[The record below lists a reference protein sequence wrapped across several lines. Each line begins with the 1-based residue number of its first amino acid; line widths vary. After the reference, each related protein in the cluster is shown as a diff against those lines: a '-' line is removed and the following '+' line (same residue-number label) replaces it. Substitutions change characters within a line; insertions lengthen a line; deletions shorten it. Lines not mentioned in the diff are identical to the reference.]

1 MKKVMYLALAL
12 AVVSCTQEEFNIGNP
27 NQADA
32 ARVLANAADFQ
43 NFNISNHTNNFFSQ
57 IGFNGV
63 YFRASADQFSTTN
76 AFRGFWDYCDQP
88 RRQIENTT
96 ANSNLI
102 YQAAGPWGQFNSVI
116 NNANIVINNIENDG
130 NAVILNG
137 VDLTDQEL
145 AGAYFDKGIAQGYL
159 SMIYDRA
166 YIVDPDTDPNAL
178 EFATYQEMLGAAIGN
193 LQTAISL
200 ANGAGAFEYTLYPTG
215 PSVDAG
221 TFVQLANSYMARLTI
236 ANPRTNAEAQGIDYN
251 QILTYANNGIVDDYS
266 PPASENIIWNNL
278 HTWSLFLLG
287 DGAGYM
293 PTDQKILHL
302 FDPTYPTDYPTD
314 TTILGEITTD
324 DPRAAEY
331 YEYVGENF
339 GFLRESRGR
348 QLFSSYRTQK
358 FFNGGNQNVNGA
370 PLEIFSVAELDYI
383 KAECYYRLGNLS
395 AAVAALDAS
404 PRMTVG
410 MQSTTEAAPN
420 ILNALL
426 YEISI
431 ELDLQSG
438 MGVPWAF
445 MRRHD
450 MLQAGSM
457 TMYPVP
463 ASELEITQDAIYTFG
478 GPAQAG
484 EVGTASGANDWRNID
499 LVY

>member
-1 MKKVMYLALAL
+1 MKKVIYLALAL

-43 NFNISNHTNNFFSQ
+43 NFNISNHTNNFSSQ
-57 IGFNGV
+57 IGFSGV
-63 YFRASADQFSTTN
+63 YFRASADQFTTTN
-76 AFRGFWDYCDQP
+76 AFAGFWDYCDQP
-88 RRQIENTT
+88 RRQIINST
-96 ANSNLI
+96 ANADLAS
-102 YQAAGPWGQFNSVI
+102 QAGGPWNSYNSVI

-130 NAVILNG
+130 NEVILSGTN
-137 VDLTDQEL
+137 LTDQEL

-159 SMIYDRA
+159 SMIYDQG

-178 EFATYQEMLGAAIGN
+178 EFVTYQEMLAAAIGN
-193 LQTAISL
+193 IQTAISL
-200 ANGAGAFEYTLYPTG
+200 ANGANSFEYTLYVSG
-215 PSVDAG
+215 PSYDLA
-221 TFVQLANSYMARLTI
+221 TFVQLANSYMARFTI
-236 ANPRTNAEAQGIDYN
+236 NNARTNAEAQGQDYN
-251 QILTYANNGIVDDYS
+251 AVLAYANAGITADFY
-266 PPASENIIWNNL
+266 PPAQENVIFNNL
-278 HTWSLFLLG
+278 QDWSLFQLD

-302 FDPTYPTDYPTD
+302 FDPTYPTEYPTD

-324 DPRAAEY
+324 DPRADN
-331 YEYVGENF
+331 YEYVGEIF

-348 QLFSSYRTQK
+348 QLFSSYRTRK
-358 FFNGGNQNVNGA
+358 FHNNNNQNVTGL
-370 PLEIFSVAELDYI
+370 PMQIFSVAELDYI
-383 KAECYYRLGNLS
+383 KAEANLWLGNLG

-410 MQSTTEAAPN
+410 MQSTTEAAAN

-450 MLQAGSM
+450 MLQVGTP

-463 ASELEITQDAIYTFG
+463 ASELEITRDDIYTFG

-484 EVGTASGANDWRNID
+484 EVGTASGANDWRNIN

>member
-1 MKKVMYLALAL
+1 MKKVIYFALAL
-12 AVVSCTQEEFNIGNP
+12 AVVSCTQEEFNIGND

-32 ARVLANAADFQ
+32 ARVLANSADFQ
-43 NFNISNHTNNFFSQ
+43 NFNISNHSAMLFRQTS
-57 IGFNGV
+57 FNGI
-63 YFRASADQFSTTN
+63 YFRGLADQFSTTN
-76 AFRGFWDYCDQP
+76 AFSGFWDYCDQP
-88 RRQIENTT
+88 RRQVINST
-96 ANSNLI
+96 ANDDLNL
-102 YQAAGPWGQFNSVI
+102 QAGGPWNGFNSVI

-130 NAVILNG
+130 NEVIVAG
-137 VDLTDQEL
+137 TDVTNQEL
-145 AGAYFDKGIAQGYL
+145 AAAYFDKAVSQGYL

-178 EFATYQEMLGAAIGN
+178 EFATYQEMLVAATGN
-193 LQTAISL
+193 MQTAISL
-200 ANGAGAFEYTLYPTG
+200 ANGAGSFEYTLYPGG
-215 PSVDAG
+215 PSISTT
-221 TFVQLANSYMARLTI
+221 TFVQLANSYLARFTI
-236 ANPRTNAEAQGIDYN
+236 GNARTNAEAQGQDYSA
-251 QILTYANNGIVDDYS
+251 ILAYANAGLTADFS
-266 PPASENIIWNNL
+266 PPALENVIWNEL
-278 HTWSLFLLG
+278 QDWSLFLLG

-293 PTDQKILHL
+293 PTDQKILRL

-314 TTILGEITTD
+314 TTILGEVTTD
-324 DPRAAEY
+324 DPRLEN

-348 QLFSSYRTQK
+348 QLFSSYRTRK
-358 FFNGGNQNVNGA
+358 FFNGNNQNETGL
-370 PLEIFSVAELDYI
+370 PMWIFTVAEVDYI
-383 KAECYYRLGNLS
+383 KAEANLWLGNLG

-404 PRMTVG
+404 PRMTEG

-431 ELDLQSG
+431 QLDLQSG
-438 MGVPWAF
+438 IAVPWAF

-478 GPAQAG
+478 GPGSAG
-484 EVGTASGANDWRNID
+484 EVGTASGSNDWRNINF
-499 LVY
+499 VY

>member
-1 MKKVMYLALAL
+1 MKKVIYLALAL

-88 RRQIENTT
+88 RRQVINST
-96 ANSNLI
+96 ANDDLI
-102 YQAAGPWGQFNSVI
+102 YQAAGPWGSYNSVI

-130 NAVILNG
+130 NTVVLSG
-137 VDLTDQEL
+137 TDLTDQEL

-159 SMIYDRA
+159 SMIYDQA
-166 YIVDPDTDPNAL
+166 YIVNPDTDPNAL
-178 EFATYQEMLGAAIGN
+178 EFSTYQEVLASATANI
-193 LQTAISL
+193 QTAISL
-200 ANGAGAFEYTLYPTG
+200 ANGAGAFEYTLYAAG
-215 PSVDAG
+215 PSVDRA
-221 TFVQLANSYMARLTI
+221 TFVALANSYLARFTI
-236 ANPRTNAEAQGIDYN
+236 NNARTNAEAQGQDYN
-251 QILTYANNGIVDDYS
+251 AILGYANAGITADFE
-266 PPASENIIWNNL
+266 PPAENGVIWNNL
-278 HTWSLFLLG
+278 QDWSLFLLG

-293 PTDQKILHL
+293 PTDQKILRL

-324 DPRAAEY
+324 DPRATEY

-358 FFNGGNQNVNGA
+358 FFNDNNQNVTGL
-370 PLEIFSVAELDYI
+370 PMQVFSVAEIDYI
-383 KAECYYRLGNLS
+383 KAEANLWLGNLT

-484 EVGTASGANDWRNID
+484 EVGTASGANDWRNIN